1 MRSSACL
8 FRGVVN
14 TMKAYDSME
23 IPAWSLANGKDLLFS
38 YNGDSQTEGRDLLQ
52 QGLQM
57 LEDNESQAIL
67 TLRVYDEH
75 PAGQKITNKTE
86 WTNSFT
92 FALFDPEDGMVHQ
105 PRGKSALLARIAAL
119 EDQLTKK
126 EDDTEEKPSGFMGRI
141 GAIFERPDVQDKLM
155 GMVIGYVQNIFGQQ
169 KPVASMGNVP
179 ASPPAPAAQPGGS
192 AYDNLAADQQ
202 TKIREAMEILMA
214 RDAQLGDH
222 LLALARMNPDRYKM
236 ALTFL

>member
-1 MRSSACL
+1 MRSNACL
-8 FRGVVN
+8 FRGVTN
-14 TMKAYDSME
+14 TLKAYDSMDV
-23 IPAWSLANGKDLLFS
+23 PAWSLANGKDLLFS
-38 YNGDSQTEGRDLLQ
+38 YNGDQQTTGRQLLQ

-75 PAGQKITNKTE
+75 PLGQKITNKTE

-119 EDQLTKK
+119 EDQLNAK
-126 EDDTEEKPSGFMGRI
+126 DDEREEKPRGIQGMI
-141 GAIFERPDVQDKLM
+141 GSLLERPDIQERLIQTVT
-155 GMVIGYVQNIFGQQ
+155 GIVSNIFGQQ
-169 KPVASMGNVP
+169 KPVATMAGVTQG
-179 ASPPAPAAQPGGS
+179 QPQTNPEGS
-192 AYDNLAADQQ
+192 AYDALPADQQ
-202 TKIREAMEILMA
+202 EKIKVAMEVLMQ
-214 RDAQLGDH
+214 RDPLLGDH
-222 LLALARMNPDRYKM
+222 LLKLAQMEPGRYKM

>member
-8 FRGVVN
+8 FRGIPN
-14 TMKAYDSME
+14 TMKAYDSMD
-23 IPAWSLANGKDLLFS
+23 IPAWSLANGKDLIFS
-38 YNGDSQTEGRDLLQ
+38 YNGDSQTEGRSMLM

-75 PAGQKITNKTE
+75 PANQKITNKTE

-105 PRGKSALLARIAAL
+105 PRGKSALLARISAL
-119 EDQLTKK
+119 EEQISGN
-126 EDDTEEKPSGFMGRI
+126 DDNKDEKPRGIQGMI
-141 GAIFERPDVQDKLM
+141 GSLLERPDIQERLIQTVT
-155 GMVIGYVQNIFGQQ
+155 GIVSNIFGQQ
-169 KPVASMGNVP
+169 KPI
-179 ASPPAPAAQPGGS
+179 AAMAGIPQGQPQAQQQEGS
-192 AYDNLAADQQ
+192 AYDALPADQQ
-202 TKIREAMEILMA
+202 DKIKMAMEVLMK
-214 RDAQLGDH
+214 RDPLLGDH
-222 LLALARMNPDRYKM
+222 LLKLAQMDPGRYKM